1 MSRPFL
7 VMFTGLLLAL
17 NAFSCDITLPA
28 FWSMERSLGAPI
40 EHVQAVI
47 PVFLFCSAIGQLVFG
62 PASDAFGRKPVG
74 QSGDFLS
81 LGRVRPAA
89 GF

>member
-40 EHVQAVI
+40 EQVQAVI
-47 PVFLFCSAIGQLVFG
+47 PVFLFC
-62 PASDAFGRKPVG
+62 
-74 QSGDFLS
+74 
-81 LGRVRPAA
+81 
-89 GF
+89 